1 MATEL
6 PDIIVAFQRAHD
18 DHDTESA
25 MATFVDDATVVD
37 DGRTSVGVAEIRTW
51 LDRAA
56 SEYTYTRSLTGVD
69 DHGDGTFTV
78 RNHLDGDFP
87 GGQVDLRYRFELRD
101 GLIGALHIAP

>member
-1 MATEL
+1 MTTEL
-6 PDIIVAFQRAHD
+6 PDIIAAFQRAHD
-18 DHDTESA
+18 DHDTDA
-25 MATFVDDATVVD
+25 AIATFVEDATVVD
-37 DGRTSVGVAEIRTW
+37 DGRTYTGVAEIRTW

-56 SEYTYTRSLTGVD
+56 SEYTYTRTLTGVD

-87 GGQVDLRYRFELRD
+87 GGQVDLRYRFELQG